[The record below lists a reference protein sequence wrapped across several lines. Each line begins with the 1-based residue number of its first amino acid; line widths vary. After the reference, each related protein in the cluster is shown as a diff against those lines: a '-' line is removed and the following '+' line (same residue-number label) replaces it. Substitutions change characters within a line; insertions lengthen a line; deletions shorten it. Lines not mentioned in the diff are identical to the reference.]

1 MKKYLPFV
9 SALVLGF
16 FFLGSISTVRGLGST
31 DALMPK
37 EISKEEAAKK
47 YPPPNGKSYPNGQDN
62 SLLTGGHAGGG
73 ATGFIKSPYSS
84 RVYDCR
90 KLKRGTLVLD
100 EGVNKVFVAP

>member
-31 DALMPK
+31 DSLMPK

-47 YPPPNGKSYPNGQDN
+47 YPLPAGKNSYPMGIAIPT
-62 SLLTGGHAGGG
+62 STGG
-73 ATGFIKSPYSS
+73 FFQSPYSS
-84 RVYDCR
+84 RIYDCR
-90 KLKRGTLVLD
+90 QLKKKGALVLD
-100 EGVNKVFVAP
+100 EGVNKVFVKP